1 VAQIGHY
8 HMAVTVVFLV
18 VSRQS
23 EYFLFRAKRIFPV
36 LSWSRSSLSANNGEV
51 DNHVFSVD
59 EQNEENG
66 WILALMGKKKFMS

>member
-1 VAQIGHY
+1 MFLTVLRNVNATQIL
-8 HMAVTVVFLV
+8 AVFPG
-18 VSRQS
+18 
-23 EYFLFRAKRIFPV
+23 AK
-36 LSWSRSSLSANNGEV
+36 SSLNANNCEV